1 MLRREFVHVRSTV
14 NILTLI
20 DRPISE
26 NPMSKKPLKVTL
38 QLHPQPEVVASAVC
52 QFSEVNDAVQS
63 TIEALQYNVPIAR
76 VELLDNNSIIA
87 CNDYSST
94 GLGINELTDGI

>member
-1 MLRREFVHVRSTV
+1 
-14 NILTLI
+14 
-20 DRPISE
+20 
-26 NPMSKKPLKVTL
+26 MSKKSLKVTL

-94 GLGINELTDGI
+94 GLGIRPTNRPKGILNSPLIPNKDLM

>member
-1 MLRREFVHVRSTV
+1 M
-14 NILTLI
+14 
-20 DRPISE
+20 
-26 NPMSKKPLKVTL
+26 KVTL

-94 GLGINELTDGI
+94 GPGKLIELKVDIFLNGV

>member
-1 MLRREFVHVRSTV
+1 M
-14 NILTLI
+14 
-20 DRPISE
+20 
-26 NPMSKKPLKVTL
+26 TL

-94 GLGINELTDGI
+94 GIGITKQSEHLDMGQSEVHRITIPGQDLT

>member
-1 MLRREFVHVRSTV
+1 MDHNNSLLKVLEFSFD
-14 NILTLI
+14 L
-20 DRPISE
+20 
-26 NPMSKKPLKVTL
+26 KKPLKVTL

-63 TIEALQYNVPIAR
+63 TIEALQYNIPIAR

-94 GLGINELTDGI
+94 GLGINARA

>member
-1 MLRREFVHVRSTV
+1 MAHIVQ
-14 NILTLI
+14 II
-20 DRPISE
+20 
-26 NPMSKKPLKVTL
+26 KKQPFKVTL

-94 GLGINELTDGI
+94 GLGYHERARSPDFVFSSSQEIPDKALM